1 MITYKKKEVLKMI
14 STLIQANDTSIKI
27 MKEEPEAVIEML
39 IQCQEAAFLLG
50 SFIETLDEQYIHLVK
65 VLEDY
70 CENIYQMS
78 EVLSNEDICKSL
90 YKKIKIQLLELNHE
104 IQTSMPDDK
113 KEVVFLPYKAS
124 MWDSLESI
132 WKKMS
137 QDENVE
143 VYVIPIPYFDKNSD
157 GSFRKEYY
165 EGDLYPKYVPIT
177 KYEEYDFEQRKPDLI
192 FIHNPYDE
200 CNMVTSVH
208 PFFYA
213 KNLRS
218 FTEQL
223 IYIPYFILEEINP
236 KDKESINKIRDFCIT
251 PGVLYADKV
260 IVQSEDMRQ
269 IYINVLTEIS
279 GDTKEIREYWEKKI
293 DGSGSPKVDKVLN
306 TKKEELE
313 IPNSWLS
320 LIQKSNGDW
329 KRIIFYNTS
338 VGALLDSNEKML
350 RKIEDV
356 FRIFERNKEEVT
368 LLWRPHPLMESTL
381 TSMRPQLWEQYKK
394 LREQYIKEGWGIY
407 DDTPDL
413 DRAIVL
419 SDMYYGDSSSITTLC
434 KKCNKKVMI
443 QDYLHLSNNDIVN
456 NFLISD
462 MIEVNNKLYFLHP
475 RCNALFE
482 VDNKKHLI
490 NKIYKNRI
498 KNSQLGAYN
507 RIVYNDDKIY
517 MLPKLSDSIE
527 VLDLDTNTI
536 ELVEIPIREI
546 DYGVTKFKKAIADKG
561 YIYIIPEKY
570 PGIIKFNILNNEIMV
585 YDNWILDKNEGILD
599 GLIVDESIVLLT
611 EFRIIFI
618 NKYDGT
624 VERNIILDNIKI
636 LKIIE
641 VNKEILGI
649 CEQGN
654 LFEVE
659 KEQEK
664 IVLRSKLILEMDL
677 KEIEIFSR
685 ENSIWI
691 VDTLS
696 GTIFQL
702 DLIGKIENQINIY
715 NDNMEDIYF
724 TDETVARKIGNKIY
738 ISSFRKYK
746 VFILEMD
753 TKILSEWK
761 VTMSKECWQYLW
773 EECNQFDKENEFP
786 QFCIEKRI
794 LWK

>member
-1 MITYKKKEVLKMI
+1 MI

-143 VYVIPIPYFDKNSD
+143 VYVIPIPYFDKNPD

-293 DGSGSPKVDKVLN
+293 DGSGSPK
-306 TKKEELE
+306 
-313 IPNSWLS
+313 
-320 LIQKSNGDW
+320 
-329 KRIIFYNTS
+329 
-338 VGALLDSNEKML
+338 
-350 RKIEDV
+350 
-356 FRIFERNKEEVT
+356 
-368 LLWRPHPLMESTL
+368 
-381 TSMRPQLWEQYKK
+381 
-394 LREQYIKEGWGIY
+394 
-407 DDTPDL
+407 
-413 DRAIVL
+413 
-419 SDMYYGDSSSITTLC
+419 
-434 KKCNKKVMI
+434 
-443 QDYLHLSNNDIVN
+443 
-456 NFLISD
+456 
-462 MIEVNNKLYFLHP
+462 
-475 RCNALFE
+475 
-482 VDNKKHLI
+482 
-490 NKIYKNRI
+490 
-498 KNSQLGAYN
+498 
-507 RIVYNDDKIY
+507 
-517 MLPKLSDSIE
+517 
-527 VLDLDTNTI
+527 
-536 ELVEIPIREI
+536 
-546 DYGVTKFKKAIADKG
+546 
-561 YIYIIPEKY
+561 
-570 PGIIKFNILNNEIMV
+570 
-585 YDNWILDKNEGILD
+585 
-599 GLIVDESIVLLT
+599 
-611 EFRIIFI
+611 
-618 NKYDGT
+618 
-624 VERNIILDNIKI
+624 
-636 LKIIE
+636 
-641 VNKEILGI
+641 
-649 CEQGN
+649 
-654 LFEVE
+654 
-659 KEQEK
+659 
-664 IVLRSKLILEMDL
+664 
-677 KEIEIFSR
+677 
-685 ENSIWI
+685 
-691 VDTLS
+691 
-696 GTIFQL
+696 
-702 DLIGKIENQINIY
+702 
-715 NDNMEDIYF
+715 
-724 TDETVARKIGNKIY
+724 
-738 ISSFRKYK
+738 
-746 VFILEMD
+746 
-753 TKILSEWK
+753 
-761 VTMSKECWQYLW
+761 
-773 EECNQFDKENEFP
+773 
-786 QFCIEKRI
+786 
-794 LWK
+794 